1 MDDTANKAET
11 APKEALNNNGSPAEA
26 TPKQE
31 DANAAIVE
39 QLRKEAEQAKM
50 RANQLANEL
59 EAKKQAEEEARQKQ
73 LEEQQEYK
81 TLYEQSQEQLREVA
95 EAKERN
101 EKAQKIAEQ
110 QAQLV
115 TQYSDAVLK
124 VAETTG
130 LSLTDTDE
138 ESIKAYTAKLDTIQE
153 QVGKG
158 AKVTSNNNNPVKV
171 DTEDRGAFIE
181 QAKQGNKQ
189 AIDQAI
195 GTLGFVKAW
204 KSQDQQ
210 TETIPKQTLKN

>member
-1 MDDTANKAET
+1 MDDTAKKAET

-204 KSQDQQ
+204 KSQDQ
-210 TETIPKQTLKN
+210 

>member
-11 APKEALNNNGSPAEA
+11 APNEALNNNGSPAEA
-26 TPKQE
+26 TPNQE
-31 DANAAIVE
+31 ANAVNAE
-39 QLRKEAEQAKM
+39 LLRKEAEQAKM

-59 EAKKQAEEEARQKQ
+59 DAIKKSQEEAKQKQ

-81 TLYEQSQEQLREVA
+81 TLYEQSQEQLREAA

-115 TQYSDAVLK
+115 TQYSDAVIK

-138 ESIKAYTAKLDTIQE
+138 ESVKAYKAKMDTLQE

-189 AIDQAI
+189 AMDQAI

>member
-1 MDDTANKAET
+1 MDDTAKQAET

-81 TLYEQSQEQLREVA
+81 TLYEQTQEQLREIA

-115 TQYSDAVLK
+115 TQYSDAVIK

-138 ESIKAYTAKLDTIQE
+138 ESVKSYKAKMDTLQE

-189 AIDQAI
+189 AMDQAI

-204 KSQDQQ
+204 KSQDQ
-210 TETIPKQTLKN
+210 